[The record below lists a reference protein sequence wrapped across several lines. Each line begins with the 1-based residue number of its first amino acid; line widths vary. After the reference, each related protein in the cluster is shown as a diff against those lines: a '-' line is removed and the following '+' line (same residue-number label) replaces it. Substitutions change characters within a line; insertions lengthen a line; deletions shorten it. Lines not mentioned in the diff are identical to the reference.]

1 MTTVDILSPV
11 CDGPAVASG
20 PLGASDLTR
29 VNCANDSPVA
39 FQKSHDECILQ
50 LARPNIVAMAP
61 YSSAR
66 SLVSEAGGELAYMD
80 ANELGDDFLTPGLY
94 PPRANRYPEPQPPEL
109 LSVLGRLYG
118 VEPSRL
124 CVGAGADAAIDA
136 VIRMFC
142 DPGRDAIVITPPTY
156 GYYKVAAE
164 IHGARVLEAPL
175 KGAGWD
181 LDEEAILQ
189 SVEAGG
195 KVVFVCSPNNP
206 TGHAFPRSK
215 VLSLA
220 ARLVG
225 RAVLVVDEA
234 YGEFSR
240 ERGVAQEVAD
250 YPGLVVLKTL
260 SKAWGLAGLRIG
272 TAIAHESLIALMHKV
287 RFPYPLSRLSTMA
300 ALTALGAEPEKTIE
314 SRVVRVHEERE
325 RLSTGLLRSPL
336 VAAVLPSQTNFLL
349 VRCHGENAHSEF
361 LAAAR
366 KARVIVRDRGREKGL
381 AASVRVSVGSPSEN
395 DLLIGAVGC

>member
-1 MTTVDILSPV
+1 MTTFEILSPV
-11 CDGPAVASG
+11 SDGPALASG
-20 PLGASDLTR
+20 PIVAPASSL
-29 VNCANDSPVA
+29 VICEEDSLVA
-39 FQKSHDECILQ
+39 SQTSHDKSIFE

-66 SLVSEAGGELAYMD
+66 SLVSEVGGDLAFLD
-80 ANELGDDFLTPGLY
+80 ANELGDDFLTPGVY

-109 LSVLGRLYG
+109 LAVLARLYG

-156 GYYKVAAE
+156 GYYKVAAD

-287 RFPYPLSRLSTMA
+287 RFPYPLSRLSTTA

-314 SRVVRVHEERE
+314 KRVVRVREERE
-325 RLSTGLLRSPL
+325 RLATGLRQSPL
-336 VAAVLPSQTNFLL
+336 VAEVLPSETNFLL
-349 VRCHGENAHSEF
+349 VRCNDENAHAEF

-395 DLLIGAVGC
+395 DRLIGAVGC